1 MADGGGTHSRQT
13 KPVGA
18 ENQPRSEVRMEASA
32 QGADASRMVM
42 FPMCAAPHGSPVRIL
57 NNAHEECVT
66 KKINFNC
73 ELTLT

>member
-18 ENQPRSEVRMEASA
+18 ENQPRSEVRMEGSA
-32 QGADASRMVM
+32 QGTDASRMVM
-42 FPMCAAPHGSPVRIL
+42 LPMCTVPHGSPIWIL
-57 NNAHEECVT
+57 NNAHEEYVT

-73 ELTLT
+73 QLTLT